1 MHILICDDDAAF
13 GTRMA
18 EYVAAYFAARF
29 WYRLPSAPARG
40 RRWKRRSWSCTSWRF
55 WMWTCPA

>member
-18 EYVAAYFAARF
+18 EYVADYFAARLIGSAIP
-29 WYRLPSAPARG
+29 LPSF
-40 RRWKRRSWSCTSWRF
+40 SLTSIW
-55 WMWTCPA
+55 

>member
-18 EYVAAYFAARF
+18 EYVAAYFAARSI
-29 WYRLPSAPARG
+29 LLDTAVGSCGEEALESAELEV
-40 RRWKRRSWSCTSWRF
+40 
-55 WMWTCPA
+55 

>member
-18 EYVAAYFAARF
+18 EYV
-29 WYRLPSAPARG
+29 APARG